1 MGTDGFIRVEVALFA
16 TLRKYHP
23 HKPETGAI
31 WLDVP
36 VGTTI
41 DEVLT
46 IMNIPVE
53 QTKQAFVSSRQ
64 RKGDY
69 VIQDGERV
77 GIFPPIAGG
86 K

>member
-1 MGTDGFIRVEVALFA
+1 MESGGTIRVQVALFA

-23 HKPETGAI
+23 DKPETGPV

-36 VGTTI
+36 AGTTI
-41 DEVLT
+41 DALLEVLG
-46 IMNIPVE
+46 IPAE
-53 QTKQAFVSSRQ
+53 QTKQTFVSSRQ

-69 VIQDGERV
+69 VIEDGARV

-86 K
+86 